1 MRPNCADLGNSPP
14 TGDQIGE
21 TGVMTPPVQTSCPLD
36 CPDTCS
42 LAVTVTDGRITKIDA
57 APGNPLTAGFICQK
71 VKHHAQR
78 IYSPIRIQTPLVRNG
93 PKGSGEFRVASWD
106 EALDLVVDRMR
117 DAIATHGAESI
128 VPYLYNSSAGA
139 LQSVL
144 TERLFRRLGA
154 TEVDHTICA
163 LTHGIAYEST
173 YDGMAS
179 ADSGDVVHSKLIVLW
194 GANPTASNTHL
205 LPLLNVA
212 QREHGARLIVVDPR
226 RTGVAKRAD
235 HWVAVRP
242 GTDVVLAYAIA
253 RELEAH
259 DWIDRA
265 FVDQYVDGVEP
276 FLDAARVWTLE
287 RAAEICGVDPHEI
300 ASIAHDLASIRP
312 AMVRPGW
319 GLERTRNG
327 GSACAAVMALPA
339 LVGQFGVL
347 GSGILVSQ
355 SEAAPLDSGRRSA
368 DERHTPR
375 PRHLNMNE
383 LGAKL
388 TDEHYRPR
396 IAVLFVQGANPVVMN
411 PNQHAVVE
419 GLAREDLF
427 TVVHEQVLTDTA
439 RWADVVLPA
448 ASHFE
453 YDDIAASYGSYVL
466 QPIVKVVE
474 NIGESV
480 SNHELAVMLGAR
492 FGFSGDRF
500 PQLSHDLAAAMMTD
514 GGDPLATRVL
524 REPGSVIQ
532 FATCAPRRGKANL
545 AGLPNFGVPRYE
557 ELHDRHPLTL
567 ITPASPRLI
576 NSMFGEFN
584 NPDVTIRIHPDDAA
598 PRGLTDGC
606 EVRVFN
612 DAGSV
617 LTFATFDDDVRP
629 GVVSMTKGVWLTAMP
644 GGVGVNALVPD
655 TLSDVGDGACF
666 NDARVEVTAQ

>member
-1 MRPNCADLGNSPP
+1 M
-14 TGDQIGE
+14 
-21 TGVMTPPVQTSCPLD
+21 
-36 CPDTCS
+36 
-42 LAVTVTDGRITKIDA
+42 TDGRIAGIDA
-57 APGNPLTAGFICQK
+57 ATGNPFTGGFICQK
-71 VKHHAQR
+71 VKRHAQR
-78 IYSPIRIQTPLVRNG
+78 VYSPSRVLTPLIRTG
-93 PKGSGEFRVASWD
+93 PKGSGEFRAASWD
-106 EALDLVVDRMR
+106 EALDLVVDRMQ

-144 TERLFRRLGA
+144 TERFFRRLGA

-163 LTHGIAYEST
+163 LTHGIAYAST
-173 YDGMAS
+173 YDGMPS
-179 ADSGDVVHSKLIVLW
+179 VDSGDVVHSKLIVLW

-265 FVDQYVDGVEP
+265 FVEQNVDGVEP

-287 RAAEICGVDPHEI
+287 RAAEICGVEPHEI
-300 ASIAHDLASIRP
+300 HSIARDFASIRP
-312 AMVRPGW
+312 ALVRPGW

-339 LVGQFGVL
+339 LTGQFGVL

-355 SEAAPLDSGRRSA
+355 SEAAPLDSGPRSA

-388 TDEHYRPR
+388 NDQNDHPR
-396 IAVLFVQGANPVVMN
+396 IAMLFVQGANPVVMN
-411 PNQHAVVE
+411 PNQNAVVE
-419 GLAREDLF
+419 GLARDDLF

-448 ASHFE
+448 TTHFE
-453 YDDIAASYGSYVL
+453 YDDVAASYGSYVL
-466 QPIVKVVE
+466 QPVVNVIE

-480 SNHELAVMLGAR
+480 SNHELAVLLAER
-492 FGFSGDRF
+492 FGFARDRF
-500 PQLSHDLAAAMMTD
+500 PQQSRDLAAEMITD

-524 REPGSVIQ
+524 REPGSLIQ
-532 FATCAPRRGKANL
+532 FTTCAPNRGKANL

-584 NPDVTIRIHPDDAA
+584 SPDVTIRIHPDDAER
-598 PRGLTDGC
+598 RGLTDGC

-612 DAGSV
+612 DAASV
-617 LTFATFDDDVRP
+617 LTSATFDDDVRP
-629 GVVSMTKGVWLTAMP
+629 GVVSMTKGVWLSAMP
-644 GGVGVNALVPD
+644 GGVGVNALIPD

-666 NDARVEVTAQ
+666 NDARVEVIAI